1 MKRVHILLA
10 LLCAAIT
17 ACSTK
22 EKPADVKMDDE
33 PQKPQDGTTFFGTY
47 AYDDGSQ
54 LTDRFFSFSN
64 GNIYEYHLQGETKVV
79 LAENA
84 LWHTSL
90 DDFTVTKNG
99 AYQIV
104 DGDLYI
110 NGALYGSLHVAS
122 DRIVISDKTYV
133 KFRDFNAA
141 WYTTLSVEA
150 GDTLKYTYR
159 KQDVSVPVRLSK
171 SVPGSALSASVV
183 SGNAWITDCSIDSGN
198 LVFEILDNNTVASRK
213 GGIQVACPGAEDLS
227 LTVIQFAATVQSLSL
242 NKESLDMLVGE
253 NYNLIATVF
262 PEDASLEWS
271 SNETSVATVTQAGQ
285 VTATGIGTA
294 TITVSA
300 QGGQK
305 TASCEVTVKD
315 TPTFSISNTTL
326 TTYKGAGPQSILI
339 TSNSDCQFSAT
350 SSDQSVATVSVS
362 GKTVSVT
369 PVSVGEATI
378 TVNCPATQSYVS
390 VPSLACGVVVLDI
403 DISSAM
409 DISEYPANC
418 YIIPQTGVY
427 KFKAVKGNSSRY
439 VGMVSTAEVLWESF
453 GTSSAPSKGEII
465 SKSVFYKNYIYF
477 ETPSTLKNGN
487 AVIAVEDASGNI
499 LWSWHIWVCKDYN
512 PATSAQTYA
521 NNAGTM
527 MDRNLGATSAT
538 PGNAGALGL
547 LYQWGRKD
555 PFLGGCSISSDS
567 QAASTLSW
575 PYNVS
580 SNSSNG
586 TIDYAVK
593 HPTTFITYNSSNY
606 DWYYTGSSSTD
617 NTRWSSTKGMYDP
630 CPPGWRVP
638 DGGNNGVWSK
648 AAGSS
653 SYFSGYPYDDTNK
666 GMNFNGKFGSA
677 GTIWYPAAGYLR
689 LDNDDSLSLVGGDG
703 YWWSC
708 TPNDYYAYGLDLGSD
723 GSVTPSR
730 PSRRAAGLSVRCLQ
744 E

>member
-315 TPTFSISNTTL
+315 TPSFSISRTSL
-326 TTYKGAGPQSILI
+326 AMLPDGGSESITI
-339 TSNSDCQFSAT
+339 ISNSDCQFTAT
-350 SSDQSVATVSVS
+350 SSDQSVASVSVS
-362 GKTVSVT
+362 GKTVSVI
-369 PVSVGEATI
+369 PHSIGETTI
-378 TVNCPATQSYVS
+378 TVNCPETQSYVS
-390 VPSLACGVVVLDI
+390 VSSLTCKVRVIDMTDYNSAE
-403 DISSAM
+403 DISST
-409 DISEYPANC
+409 PANC
-418 YIIPQTGVY
+418 YVISHLGLY
-427 KFKAVKGNSSRY
+427 KFNPVKGNSSTS
-439 VGMVSTAEVLWESF
+439 VGVVASAEVLWESF
-453 GTSSAPSKGEII
+453 GTATTPSVGDII
-465 SKSVFYKNYIYF
+465 SEALYINNYVYF
-477 ETPSTLKNGN
+477 VIPSTFKNGN
-487 AVIAVEDASGNI
+487 AVIAAKDASGNI

-512 PATSAQTYA
+512 PEATAQTYY
-521 NNAGTM
+521 NDAGVM

-538 PGNAGALGL
+538 PGDAGALGL

-555 PFLGGCSISSDS
+555 PFLGSSSISSNTK
-567 QAASTLSW
+567 AASTITW
-575 PYNVS
+575 PSAVE

-593 HPTTFITYNSSNY
+593 HPTTFITYNSNNY

-638 DGGNNGVWSK
+638 DGGKNGVWSK
-648 AAGSS
+648 AIDSS
-653 SYFSGYPYDDTNK
+653 SAFSYTWDSTNK
-666 GMNFNGKFGSA
+666 GMNFNGKFCSST
-677 GTIWYPAAGYLR
+677 TIWYPA
-689 LDNDDSLSLVGGDG
+689 VGCLNLPNGNLPNVG
-703 YWWSC
+703 NSGLWWSC
-708 TPNDYYAYGLDLGSD
+708 TPSGNPTYILGLDID
-723 GSVTPSR
+723 GSVFPSAV
-730 PSRRAAGLSVRCLQ
+730 SKRAYGYSVRCLQ